1 MAGYR
6 GYELLNPQL
15 ATYNRALGHG
25 GAAFAFSQGN
35 ESRQGA
41 EPMPRKRASS
51 GTRSRAAREARAKRE
66 ARYKP
71 TTIPADLDLTS
82 PAHTLSA
89 RDLYVR
95 EKARRANRANEDP
108 DHPLS
113 QARRQY
119 EALLASEAE
128 AGRGGRP
135 RKVVAAKNAARKA
148 LLESEEASE
157 D

>member
-1 MAGYR
+1 
-6 GYELLNPQL
+6 
-15 ATYNRALGHG
+15 
-25 GAAFAFSQGN
+25 
-35 ESRQGA
+35 
-41 EPMPRKRASS
+41 MPRKRAAS
-51 GTRSRAAREARAKRE
+51 GMRSRAAREARAKRE

-71 TTIPADLDLTS
+71 TTIPTDVDLTS

-89 RDLYVR
+89 RDLYIR
-95 EKARRANRANEDP
+95 EKARRAHKVKEDP
-108 DHPLS
+108 NHPLS

-135 RKVVAAKNAARKA
+135 KKVVAAKNAARKA
-148 LLESEEASE
+148 MLEKGDAEE

>member
-1 MAGYR
+1 M
-6 GYELLNPQL
+6 
-15 ATYNRALGHG
+15 
-25 GAAFAFSQGN
+25 
-35 ESRQGA
+35 
-41 EPMPRKRASS
+41 
-51 GTRSRAAREARAKRE
+51 RSRAAREAREKRK

-71 TTIPADLDLTS
+71 TTIPADIDLTS
-82 PAHTLSA
+82 PAHALSA

-95 EKARRANRANEDP
+95 EKARRAHRVNQDP
-108 DHPLS
+108 NHPMS

-135 RKVVAAKNAARKA
+135 KKVVAAKNAARKA
-148 LLESEEASE
+148 MLQNEDSEE

>member
-1 MAGYR
+1 M
-6 GYELLNPQL
+6 
-15 ATYNRALGHG
+15 
-25 GAAFAFSQGN
+25 
-35 ESRQGA
+35 
-41 EPMPRKRASS
+41 
-51 GTRSRAAREARAKRE
+51 RSRAAREARAKRQ

-71 TTIPADLDLTS
+71 TTIPADVDLTS

-95 EKARRANRANEDP
+95 EKARRAHRVNQDP
-108 DHPLS
+108 NHPLS

-119 EALLASEAE
+119 EALLAAEAE

-135 RKVVAAKNAARKA
+135 KKVVAAKNAARKA
-148 LLESEEASE
+148 KLESELSDE